1 MKIAI
6 LTSGGVDR
14 TGVEGVIP
22 CLLSLIER
30 LSRAGDEVHVF
41 ALCGEPLPATWHL
54 RGATIHNAGQPRT
67 ARRMFRQ
74 MRAEHRMGRFDVI
87 HSGWSLMGNMVGVTF
102 GRLHRVPTL
111 VWFCGNELIVSPDF
125 PTVRASRRG
134 RLMLRYV
141 VTLAHR
147 IAVQSAPM
155 ILQARRLRLKV
166 ERFPLGVDLD
176 HWPPAPPRARAPT
189 AVARLLS
196 VGTQLPVK
204 DQTMLINMAA
214 DLHARGLRFEL
225 DIIGLNPSGSSA
237 LQDRVAALGLADRI
251 HFRGFV
257 PQHRLRPFFDRAD
270 LLIVTSRQEGGPIV
284 ALEAA
289 VAGVPVVG
297 TNVGHLAEWAPVAA
311 RVVEPRD
318 AAGLA
323 RIVTA
328 LLADDAARLALA
340 AAAQQR
346 AVAQDAKETTT
357 RFRQLYL
364 DMARRC

>member
-1 MKIAI
+1 MKIAV

-14 TGVEGVIP
+14 SGVEGIIP

-30 LSRAGDEVHVF
+30 LSREGDEVHVF
-41 ALCGEPLPATWHL
+41 ALCAEPLPGTWQL
-54 RGATIHNAGQPRT
+54 CGATIHNAGRVRSG
-67 ARRMFRQ
+67 RRMFAQ
-74 MRAEHRMGRFDVI
+74 MRAEHRKGRFDII
-87 HSGWSLMGNMVGVTF
+87 HSGWSLMGSIVGVTF

-111 VWFCGNELIVSPDF
+111 IWFCGNELIASNDF
-125 PTVRASRRG
+125 PTIRASRKG

-155 ILQARRLRLKV
+155 IPQAQRLCLTV

-176 HWPPAPPRARAPT
+176 RWPPAPPRMRDPA

-196 VGTQLPVK
+196 VGTLQPVK
-204 DQTMLINMAA
+204 DQHMLIDMAA
-214 DLHARGLRFEL
+214 ALHRQSVRFTL
-225 DIIGLNPSGSSA
+225 DIIGLNPSGSTA
-237 LQDRVAALGLADRI
+237 LQDRVAALGLADRV
-251 HFRGFV
+251 HFHGFL
-257 PQHRLRPFFDRAD
+257 PHDRLRPFFDRAD
-270 LLIVTSRQEGGPIV
+270 LLIITSRQEGGPIA

-323 RIVTA
+323 RVVVD
-328 LLADDAARLALA
+328 LLTDDQARLAFA
-340 AAAQQR
+340 AEAQRR
-346 AVAQDAKETTT
+346 AVAEDADATAAS
-357 RFRQLYL
+357 FRRLYL